1 MFLHMIFIQP
11 RSRFR
16 VSVSI
21 LAPVISASLGM
32 NYILPAVPRRG
43 QPRTSE
49 RAPDLSAGP
58 LALRDAG
65 FMIEYP
71 RAAGRQGARSFPYQ
85 GAKPPY

>member
-1 MFLHMIFIQP
+1 M
-11 RSRFR
+11 
-16 VSVSI
+16 
-21 LAPVISASLGM
+21 ISASLGM

-43 QPRTSE
+43 QPRISE

-85 GAKPPY
+85 GAKPPVDVSEPISKKTLI